1 MTISYFK
8 CSMCVKLSSLFD
20 SEMKVYYLTQ
30 VSKQGGNIQTMCPFY
45 ILEFRNTNSHLS
57 QFCLGI
63 EHMLNCWS
71 LCVWFS
77 RAVPVNISLCKKDV
91 SCVATFKIGTLYL
104 EI

>member
-30 VSKQGGNIQTMCPFY
+30 VSKQDGNIQTMCPFY

-57 QFCLGI
+57 QFYLGI
-63 EHMLNCWS
+63 ENMLNCWS
-71 LCVWFS
+71 L
-77 RAVPVNISLCKKDV
+77 
-91 SCVATFKIGTLYL
+91 
-104 EI
+104 